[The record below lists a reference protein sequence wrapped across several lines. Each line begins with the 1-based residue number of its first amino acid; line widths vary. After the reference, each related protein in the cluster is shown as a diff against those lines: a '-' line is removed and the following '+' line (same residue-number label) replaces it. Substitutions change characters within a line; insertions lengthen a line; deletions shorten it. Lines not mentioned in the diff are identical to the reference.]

1 MASGTPA
8 KFSTSEGTGFAG
20 KTAPFMRC
28 GAGPACE
35 HIRSYTAFPASLRA
49 STQEEVRIVKDP
61 SLSSVIRSRLPR
73 IKPSDQSKGF
83 PLSLT
88 FPIRANLKDGSP
100 VQLVLAG
107 DRDVEPL
114 RDLYRI
120 IVEEGT
126 SYPHDRF
133 PDDPDFMD
141 YWFRGRSTVAAYAQD
156 QADAAP
162 MAGAFY
168 LKSNWP
174 GRARQVANAGF
185 MVAPEWRKKG
195 LGWLLGATMLEYAKQ
210 LGYRSVLFNLV
221 FSENAPARHLW
232 EKLGFRPLGVIPSA
246 VRKDSGT
253 YQDAV
258 IMFRSLL

>member
-1 MASGTPA
+1 M
-8 KFSTSEGTGFAG
+8 
-20 KTAPFMRC
+20 
-28 GAGPACE
+28 
-35 HIRSYTAFPASLRA
+35 
-49 STQEEVRIVKDP
+49 
-61 SLSSVIRSRLPR
+61 
-73 IKPSDQSKGF
+73 
-83 PLSLT
+83 SLT

-107 DRDVEPL
+107 DRDVDPL
-114 RDLYRI
+114 RALYRI

-133 PDDPDFMD
+133 PDDHDFMD
-141 YWFRGRSTVAAYAQD
+141 SWFRGRSTVAAYAQD
-156 QADAAP
+156 RPDGAS

-185 MVAPEWRKKG
+185 MVSPEWRMKG

-232 EKLGFRPLGVIPSA
+232 EKLGFRQLGVIPGA

-258 IMFRSLL
+258 IMFRSLQ